1 MPGKKVKVKKT
12 LARKTAAKNVNSK
25 PLKSDKEVYRK
36 VVNQVMADILAKIEA
51 DNEVKSNGSK
61 FIRLPRLPFT
71 PPKLPHVNFR
81 GPARFKFSLT
91 LFHAWLKFSFTRPAW
106 SLLSFIR
113 LARLKLTF
121 TRPAWSRISLTR
133 PNWSLLSF
141 IRLARLK
148 LTFTRPAWSRISLTR
163 PNWSRLSLTRPA
175 RPAPENV
182 GPQNIKSSLP
192 LIVVAAAVALIV
204 AGFWGPQIV
213 RKIGIPI
220 DPEPFTAVY
229 FQDPTIVQTGIVSG
243 DLVVFGVYNG
253 FRDQRNLTWRMES
266 EATTL
271 NRGQVLV
278 NANSDSYV
286 AVSTTGALPGR
297 LLKIYIEGTETPI
310 TIQVVG

>member
-91 LFHAWLKFSFTRPAW
+91 LFHAWLKFSFTRPA
-106 SLLSFIR
+106 
-113 LARLKLTF
+113 
-121 TRPAWSRISLTR
+121 
-133 PNWSLLSF
+133 WSLLSF

>member
-133 PNWSLLSF
+133 PNWSLLS
-141 IRLARLK
+141 
-148 LTFTRPAWSRISLTR
+148 
-163 PNWSRLSLTRPA
+163 
-175 RPAPENV
+175 
-182 GPQNIKSSLP
+182 
-192 LIVVAAAVALIV
+192 AVALIV

-297 LLKIYIEGTETPI
+297 LLNIYLEGTETPLP
-310 TIQVVG
+310 IQVVG